1 VEWTSIRYGHYTLLF
16 NGDRAP
22 RSLDLMP
29 ARFGPLSTTERL
41 WRDLDAFTQR
51 TGARALALPHHTT
64 KVNYPQDWS
73 YLNPHYVRLA
83 EVTSTHG
90 DSLYEQ
96 RHPLNYAGGTG
107 IPRTETH
114 GQSITDALL
123 MGHRLTLY
131 AASDGHGGH
140 PGHSLTHTEAAV
152 GHQRPWSTWPTRRG
166 KPYPGGLTAVHA
178 EALSREALFD
188 ALYHSRVY
196 ASSDH
201 GRPFLHFDV
210 NGVTVGDG
218 AALLLPTPE
227 TPRFLRIRVAQD
239 GAPAASYQSSAATR
253 VADNWRP
260 NWTATV
266 EILKNGRLLHSFP
279 IDSAVAQLTYVDRE
293 PVAGAAY
300 TQTVERD
307 GHFYLNGVSDN
318 PVDPASLNT
327 GGADFY
333 IIRVVGDNERYAYI
347 GAIWVSAE

>member
-1 VEWTSIRYGHYTLLF
+1 
-16 NGDRAP
+16 
-22 RSLDLMP
+22 
-29 ARFGPLSTTERL
+29 
-41 WRDLDAFTQR
+41 
-51 TGARALALPHHTT
+51 
-64 KVNYPQDWS
+64 
-73 YLNPHYVRLA
+73 
-83 EVTSTHG
+83 
-90 DSLYEQ
+90 
-96 RHPLNYAGGTG
+96 
-107 IPRTETH
+107 
-114 GQSITDALL
+114 
-123 MGHRLTLY
+123 
-131 AASDGHGGH
+131 
-140 PGHSLTHTEAAV
+140 
-152 GHQRPWSTWPTRRG
+152 
-166 KPYPGGLTAVHA
+166 
-178 EALSREALFD
+178 
-188 ALYHSRVY
+188 
-196 ASSDH
+196 
-201 GRPFLHFDV
+201 
-210 NGVTVGDG
+210 VGDG
-218 AALLLPTPE
+218 ASLLLPTPE